1 MEIVQ
6 FGIHAA
12 HARGEKFS
20 QNERDAMDH
29 HQLGKKALHKTKTL
43 RQPHILSYQIT
54 NQLTEQYFNR
64 YFCVIVFKMK
74 TI

>member
-1 MEIVQ
+1 
-6 FGIHAA
+6 
-12 HARGEKFS
+12 
-20 QNERDAMDH
+20 MDR
-29 HQLGKKALHKTKTL
+29 HQLGKKALRKTKTL